1 VDQGQYLGDWV
12 MVQEQRLK
20 GTVEQLVGIIRDIQL
35 RRGTGMLM
43 ARRGTGA
50 LAEEGSISFVNG
62 QVKEAKASH
71 RMGTPALNY
80 LSTWKR
86 CFYSF
91 VSPII
96 ATRASQPPARPTQE
110 PALRPSEPLS
120 KTHSDT
126 PSSRIPA
133 LRGIE
138 KRHLSRAHRHIFLL
152 IDGKRSLGDLQRV
165 TGRNSEEI
173 SRLLRDL
180 EQAGLICIFTP
191 NVYRKTVLAK

>member
-1 VDQGQYLGDWV
+1 VYQGQYLGDRV

-35 RRGTGMLM
+35 KRGTGILV
-43 ARRGTGA
+43 AKRGTGA

-62 QVKEAKASH
+62 QVKEARASH

-80 LSTWKR
+80 LSTWKK
-86 CFYSF
+86 CCYSF
-91 VSPII
+91 VSPIV
-96 ATRASQPPARPTQE
+96 ANRANQPSTRPTQE
-110 PALRPSEPLS
+110 PAPRPSEPPD
-120 KTHSDT
+120 KTPSDT

-152 IDGKRSLGDLQRV
+152 IDGKRSVEDLERV
-165 TGRNSEEI
+165 TGRKPEEI
-173 SRLLRDL
+173 ARLLRDL
-180 EQAGLICIFTP
+180 EHAGLISIFTP
-191 NVYRKTVLAK
+191 TIYRKTVLAK